1 MYDLKVLS
9 YSSPKFDEHLVTA
22 PPAPVTGSADLSPN
36 CGLSP
41 VFLLQLVS
49 EKVCVGCKLSRG
61 LKMEIETN
69 LS

>member
-9 YSSPKFDEHLVTA
+9 YSSPKFDEHLVAA
-22 PPAPVTGSADLSPN
+22 PPN

-41 VFLLQLVS
+41 VFLLQVVS